1 MILFFEF
8 KYYIKNPDVVQI
20 RFTNFENEISDSKT
34 STLFKT
40 STFFGVINDKK
51 MKEKKTYRFFRVDVY
66 VYQKGPF
73 LKIKKNHR

>member
-1 MILFFEF
+1 MEYNEISKIYFFEF
-8 KYYIKNPDVVQI
+8 KHYVKNPDVVQI
-20 RFTNFENEISDSKT
+20 KFTNCINEIISGSKT

-51 MKEKKTYRFFRVDVY
+51 KRKKTYKFLRVD

-73 LKIKKNHR
+73 LK